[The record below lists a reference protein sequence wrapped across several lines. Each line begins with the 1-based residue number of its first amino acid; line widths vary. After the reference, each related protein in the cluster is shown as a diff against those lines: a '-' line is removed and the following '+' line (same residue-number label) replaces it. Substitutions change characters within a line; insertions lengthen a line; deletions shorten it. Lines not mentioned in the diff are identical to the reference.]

1 MLEEHEDVLSVE
13 ITFLAFLFSENKL
26 VINTASESL
35 EELGGN

>member
-1 MLEEHEDVLSVE
+1 MLGENEDVLSVGV
-13 ITFLAFLFSENKL
+13 TFLAFLFSENKL